1 MKDGREN
8 GYKDYWYNAATDDAM
23 MGVGPPTMKTEHTL
37 WKLHEGN
44 SLQIAFEGEYCQVA
58 VISRSSWSEP
68 HQDKTARF
76 RKLTENAGQEI
87 LEAVNSHAALVE
99 RVKEL
104 EETLKADYETM
115 IRMGW
120 GCSTDPL
127 LRRCAETTRAAL
139 DAIKE

>member
-1 MKDGREN
+1 MLTDEQIQGIRGMLWVSYRAYDEGSQTDG
-8 GYKDYWYNAATDDAM
+8 
-23 MGVGPPTMKTEHTL
+23 
-37 WKLHEGN
+37 
-44 SLQIAFEGEYCQVA
+44 FF
-58 VISRSSWSEP
+58 SE
-68 HQDKTARF
+68 
-76 RKLTENAGQEI
+76 
-87 LEAVNSHAALVE
+87 EAVEDVTDLLADREELLA